1 MHMQVPYPG
10 KHFIF
15 LITCRATHTAYLIH
29 GPNFP
34 YFKNEYFPQMIFI
47 IYTTVGMV
55 WFHEVLARYFIKMNL
70 AVWKLQ
76 YYFVMLR
83 IFTIIIKN
91 YDIFKIYI
99 IYLDDIFKATII
111 LSQFWKNGFFYIYL
125 FLYRL
130 SIWEKFIMLVWVWVI
145 SFNILIFNSTHYNVI
160 FFLMR
165 LITTPLCLYTL
176 YLYPF
181 ICW

>member
-1 MHMQVPYPG
+1 
-10 KHFIF
+10 
-15 LITCRATHTAYLIH
+15 
-29 GPNFP
+29 
-34 YFKNEYFPQMIFI
+34 MIFI

-70 AVWKLQ
+70 VVWKLQ

-91 YDIFKIYI
+91 YD
-99 IYLDDIFKATII
+99 DTFKATII

-130 SIWEKFIMLVWVWVI
+130 RIWEKFIMLVWVI

-160 FFLMR
+160 FFLMW